1 MSTKHDECSSQEEVC
16 VKLEKA
22 GSLMRGGIGPG
33 RMEGRQLSILADQ
46 KKTKNC
52 SQFVD
57 FPPCLFILC
66 QTFIASIALAT
77 KLLPIMKSE
86 ICPFIYIYSFHFFL
100 CFCSVCAKYE
110 YIYIKRKKRW

>member
-86 ICPFIYIYSFHFFL
+86 ICPFIYIYSFHFLLMFL
-100 CFCSVCAKYE
+100 FSVCKV
-110 YIYIKRKKRW
+110 